1 MVDREAE
8 EVTVETVD
16 IPTGTITI
24 KAATQENIQGLKTIL
39 HPTPTG
45 MIIQGLRSESKL
57 RVVLLFKTLL
67 FVPLISQVCLGSL
80 TCVEI

>member
-1 MVDREAE
+1 MVDREA

-16 IPTGTITI
+16 IPMGTMTI
-24 KAATQENIQGLKTIL
+24 KAATQASIQQLKTIP

-45 MIIQGLRSESKL
+45 MIIQGLRSQSKL
-57 RVVLLFKTLL
+57 RVVLIFKTLR
-67 FVPLISQVCLGSL
+67 FVTLISQVCLSFL